1 MKHLSLVPIFAVA
14 ALSGCAVLPNWAAH
28 RGAPQANAAPP
39 LLPAMGQASSAAKLD
54 SATPSQTKAA
64 LAPAAASGRMLGRAV
79 VGLGSPAEAGFWVQS
94 ALIPSAGK
102 GRVVSASDASVSVD
116 LLPTTG
122 AASLSFS
129 AFRALGFALTDL
141 PEVSIYAQ

>member
-1 MKHLSLVPIFAVA
+1 MKSAKFISCFAFLLISACGALPLQDRHPTPSLMPGMAQ
-14 ALSGCAVLPNWAAH
+14 G
-28 RGAPQANAAPP
+28 R
-39 LLPAMGQASSAAKLD
+39 SAAKLD
-54 SATPSQTKAA
+54 SATPSQAKAA
-64 LAPAAASGRMLGRAV
+64 LAPAASGRLLGRAV

-94 ALIPSAGK
+94 ALIHRAGK
-102 GRVVSASDASVSVD
+102 GRVVSASGASVSVD

-141 PEVSIYAQ
+141 PEVMIYDR

>member
-1 MKHLSLVPIFAVA
+1 MP
-14 ALSGCAVLPNWAAH
+14 PQQQP
-28 RGAPQANAAPP
+28 APQ
-39 LLPAMGQASSAAKLD
+39 LLPAMSQGSSPARLD
-54 SATPSQTKAA
+54 SATLAQTKAA
-64 LAPAAASGRMLGRAV
+64 LAPAAAAGRMLGRA

-94 ALIPSAGK
+94 ALIPRPGK
-102 GRVVSASDASVSVD
+102 GRVVSASGASVSVD

>member
-1 MKHLSLVPIFAVA
+1 MKHFLFVASLTVPLLSACGPM
-14 ALSGCAVLPNWAAH
+14 PPQQQP
-28 RGAPQANAAPP
+28 APQ
-39 LLPAMGQASSAAKLD
+39 LLPAMSQGSSPARLD
-54 SATPSQTKAA
+54 SATLAQTKAA
-64 LAPAAASGRMLGRAV
+64 LAPAAAAGRMLGRAV

-94 ALIPSAGK
+94 ALIPRPGK
-102 GRVVSASDASVSVD
+102 GRVVSASGASVSVD